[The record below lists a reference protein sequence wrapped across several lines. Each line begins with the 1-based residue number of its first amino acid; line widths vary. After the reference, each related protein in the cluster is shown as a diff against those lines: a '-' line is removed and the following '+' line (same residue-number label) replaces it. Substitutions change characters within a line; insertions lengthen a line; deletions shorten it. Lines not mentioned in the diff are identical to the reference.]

1 MAEVYGEIGGQP
13 VELNNA
19 ATEATLKALLATMT
33 AVLNNQSKDTKKDKK
48 IQSDLEAELRKLAKA
63 SKDSAKAREKETD
76 VIKDNTG
83 EQKKAAAAQKKLT
96 DELEDTAQALQA
108 VSGGLERAVLGLT
121 GMVSSFANLGNS
133 VSSAAAALNHI
144 PIAGKLLSGVFGAVA
159 GAAEKS
165 YKAFQQSSSVGATF
179 GGSITSMVNA
189 AGEAGLTFEAFSA
202 IIAKN
207 GENLAVLGAGTE
219 DGARKLARFGKEIKN
234 TNLGNQLARLGY
246 STEDINEGFLKY
258 AGYMAKS
265 GRSQADIDKNLVAET
280 GQYLKN
286 LDAVSKL
293 TGKNKEA
300 LQAEADA
307 RRQDSQFRIAEQKLN
322 KDDRKNLDLLMGSM
336 TKTEQAAFKGALA
349 TGTMNEEMVQ
359 LNTVAPGMA
368 KALMETATK
377 ARASGRLSEASVLSL
392 DKTLTDAAKASEKNS
407 TLQTAGAYIQ
417 GEYNNS
423 VVDVLDR
430 SARTSDMQVQFANQA
445 KASTQTL
452 KDGLK
457 PEEMKAMQ
465 ERIAGISNKF
475 NVLLADQM
483 PRLEIA
489 FDALASA
496 TPALVTV
503 FTFLMN
509 NIKTVIATFVALK
522 VAQMAYKAAL
532 VIQKNKE
539 ATWGKTAGDA
549 RYVNDIG
556 GGGGGGDGRGK
567 RGKGKGKVKVPAKAA
582 GAVLGRLA
590 GPAAAAVAIGG
601 AAMELS
607 DINDELKAGRIS
619 EEEANKKK
627 AEAAGGGIGG
637 AGGGIAGAM
646 AGAAIGSVVPVV
658 GTVIGGI
665 IGGAIGAWGGEALG
679 RKAGSAI
686 GGPKPA
692 APPGTAVTSDASSAA
707 YLKTVAMLESGGNAN
722 AKAGTSSA
730 SGMFQFTEGTWK
742 QMTKEMGKNY
752 SLDDRFDPNKSAE
765 VMSYFTNKQKAQLE
779 KGTGRSAS
787 STDMYMAHF
796 LGAGGATKFLNNMQT
811 NPNQSAAAM
820 DPKAA
825 AANKSIFYDQTGRER
840 SLQEVYGL
848 MAKKVGSAEQKVAS
862 GNVPISVAGL
872 GNTAGF
878 TPTATALAAM
888 NTPSAATPSS
898 ASSASAASAFPTA
911 TNTAKEKFAA
921 ANRSMTVGQ
930 ESAETLLSSLN
941 NKMDLLIQI
950 QSGAKDTNEKQLRA
964 QRSMANVDMFTN
976 VPIA

>member
-1 MAEVYGEIGGQP
+1 MADVYGEIGGQP

-33 AVLNNQSKDTKKDKK
+33 AMLNSQSKDTKKDKK
-48 IQSDLEAELRKLAKA
+48 IQTDLEAELRRLAKA
-63 SKDSAKAREKETD
+63 SKTSSIITEDATAK
-76 VIKDNTG
+76 
-83 EQKKAAAAQKKLT
+83 QKKANKAIDDAAKAQKKYT
-96 DELEDTAQALQA
+96 EELEDAVQALGA
-108 VSGGLERAVLGLT
+108 VSSGLERATLGLT
-121 GMVSSFANLGNS
+121 GMVSTFANLGNS
-133 VSSAAAALNHI
+133 ISSAAAALNHI
-144 PIAGKLLSGVFGAVA
+144 PIAGRMLSGVFGAVA

-189 AGEAGLTFEAFSA
+189 AGEAGLTFEAFTA

-207 GENLAVLGAGTE
+207 GENLTLLGAGTE
-219 DGARKLARFGKEIKN
+219 DGAKKLAKFGKEIKN
-234 TNLGNQLARLGY
+234 SDLGNQLARLGY

-265 GRSQADIDKNLVAET
+265 GRSQADIQQNLVAET

-307 RRQDSQFRIAEQKLN
+307 RRQDSQFRVAEQKLN
-322 KDDRKNLDLLMGSM
+322 KDDRKTLDLLMSSM
-336 TKTEQAAFKGALA
+336 SKTEQEAFKGALA
-349 TGTMNEEMVQ
+349 TGTYNDAMVQ
-359 LNTVAPGMA
+359 LQVVAPDMA
-368 KALMETATK
+368 RALMDTALK
-377 ARASGRLSEASVLSL
+377 ARASGRLSEASALGL
-392 DKTLTDAAKASEKNS
+392 DQRLTEAAKASQKNT
-407 TLQTAGAYIQ
+407 TLQVAGANLQ

-423 VVDVLDR
+423 VVDTLDR
-430 SARTSDMQVQFANQA
+430 AARTSTLQDQFANQA

-452 KDGLK
+452 KDGIK
-457 PEEMKAMQ
+457 PEDMKAMQ
-465 ERIAGISNKF
+465 ERLAGLSNQF
-475 NVLLADQM
+475 NVLLSNNM
-483 PRLEIA
+483 PALEKA
-489 FDALASA
+489 FTALASA
-496 TPALVTV
+496 TPALVSV
-503 FTFLMN
+503 FTFLMD

-522 VAQMAYKAAL
+522 VAQLAYKAAL
-532 VIQKNKE
+532 VLQKNKE
-539 ATWGKTAGDA
+539 ASWGKTPADA
-549 RYVNDIG
+549 RWVRDTDSG
-556 GGGGGGDGRGK
+556 GIGGDGKGK
-567 RGKGKGKVKVPAKAA
+567 KGKKGKVKVPAKAA

-607 DINDELKAGRIS
+607 DINDELKKGNITEAD
-619 EEEANKKK
+619 ANKKK
-627 AEAAGGGIGG
+627 SEAVGGGIGG

-686 GGPKPA
+686 GGPKPST
-692 APPGTAVTSDASSAA
+692 PPGTAVTSDASQAA
-707 YLKTVAMLESGGNAN
+707 YLKTVAMLESGGNTN

-752 SLDDRFDPNKSAE
+752 SLDDRFDPTKSAE

-811 NPNQSAAAM
+811 NPNASAAQM

-825 AANKSIFYDQTGRER
+825 AANKSIFYDQTGKER

-848 MAKKVGSAEQKVAS
+848 MAKKVSGAEQKVAS

-872 GNTAGF
+872 GNTSGF
-878 TPTATALAAM
+878 TPSATSLAALTP
-888 NTPSAATPSS
+888 TPSAPTTGGAG
-898 ASSASAASAFPTA
+898 SAFPTA
-911 TNTAKEKFAA
+911 NPAA
-921 ANRSMTVGQ
+921 ALSQQMSKQASLNKPVGAGQ

-941 NKMDLLIQI
+941 NKMDILIQI
-950 QSGAKDTNEKQLRA
+950 SSGTKDTNEKQLRA
-964 QRSMANVDMFTN
+964 QRSMASVDMYTN
-976 VPIA
+976 IPA

>member
-1 MAEVYGEIGGQP
+1 MADVYGEIGGQP

-33 AVLNNQSKDTKKDKK
+33 AMLNSQSKDTKKDKK
-48 IQSDLEAELRKLAKA
+48 IQTDLEAELRRLAKA
-63 SKDSAKAREKETD
+63 SKTAANVTEDTTAK
-76 VIKDNTG
+76 
-83 EQKKAAAAQKKLT
+83 QKKANKAIDDAAKAQKKYT
-96 DELEDTAQALQA
+96 EELEDAAQALQA
-108 VSGGLERAVLGLT
+108 VSSGLERAVLGLT
-121 GMVSSFANLGNS
+121 GMVNSFANLGNS

-144 PIAGKLLSGVFGAVA
+144 PIAGRMLAGVFGAVA

-207 GENLAVLGAGTE
+207 GQNLTLLGAGTE
-219 DGARKLARFGKEIKN
+219 DGAKKLARFGKEIKN
-234 TNLGNQLARLGY
+234 TDLGNQLARLGY

-265 GRSQADIDKNLVAET
+265 GRSQVDIQQNLVAET

-307 RRQDSQFRIAEQKLN
+307 RRQDSQFRVAEQKLN
-322 KDDRKNLDLLMGSM
+322 KEDRKTLDLLMSSM
-336 TKTEQAAFKGALA
+336 SKTEQEAFKGALA
-349 TGTMNEEMVQ
+349 TGTYNDAMVQ
-359 LNTVAPGMA
+359 LQVVAPDMA
-368 KALMETATK
+368 RALMDTALK
-377 ARASGRLSEASVLSL
+377 ARASGRLSEASALGL
-392 DKTLTDAAKASEKNS
+392 DQRLTEAAKASQKNT
-407 TLQTAGAYIQ
+407 TLQVAGANLQ

-423 VVDVLDR
+423 VVDTLDR
-430 SARTSDMQVQFANQA
+430 AARTSTLQDQFANQA

-457 PEEMKAMQ
+457 PEDMKAMQ

-489 FDALASA
+489 FNALAKA

-503 FTFLMN
+503 FTFLMD

-522 VAQMAYKAAL
+522 IAQVAYKAAL
-532 VIQKNKE
+532 VLQKNKE
-539 ATWGKTAGDA
+539 ASWGKTPADA
-549 RYVNDIG
+549 RWVRDTDAGGMG
-556 GGGGGGDGRGK
+556 GGGKGK
-567 RGKGKGKVKVPAKAA
+567 KGKVKVPAKAA
-582 GAVLGRLA
+582 GALLGRLG
-590 GPAAAAVAIGG
+590 GPLAAATAIGG
-601 AAMELS
+601 AAMEL
-607 DINDELKAGRIS
+607 DEINDELKAGRIS
-619 EEEANKKK
+619 QAEADKKK

-637 AGGGIAGAM
+637 AGGALAGGM
-646 AGAAIGSVVPVV
+646 AGAAIGTMIFPGV
-658 GTVIGGI
+658 GTAIGGI
-665 IGGAIGAWGGEALG
+665 IGGALGAMGGESAG
-679 RKAGSAI
+679 RKIGSVV
-686 GGPKPA
+686 GTGPNPS

-707 YLKTVAMLESGGNAN
+707 YLKTVAMLESGGNTN

-752 SLDDRFDPNKSAE
+752 SLDDRFDATKSAE
-765 VMSYFTNKQKAQLE
+765 VMAYFTNKQKTQLE

-811 NPNQSAAAM
+811 NPNASAAQM

-825 AANKSIFYDQTGRER
+825 AANKSIFYDQTGKER

-848 MAKKVGSAEQKVAS
+848 MAKKVSGAEQKVAS

-872 GNTAGF
+872 GNTSGF
-878 TPTATALAAM
+878 TPSATSLATLTPTPTAPT
-888 NTPSAATPSS
+888 S
-898 ASSASAASAFPTA
+898 ASGSGSGFPTA
-911 TNTAKEKFAA
+911 NPAA
-921 ANRSMTVGQ
+921 ALGQQMSKQASLNKPVGAGQ

-941 NKMDLLIQI
+941 NKMDILIQI
-950 QSGAKDTNEKQLRA
+950 SSGTKDTNEKQLRA
-964 QRSMANVDMFTN
+964 QRSMASVDMYTN
-976 VPIA
+976 IPA